1 MKLSELGSAPNLLTL
16 LRLIFVPLVVVEIQQ
31 QAYGWALAI
40 FVVAGITDGLDGLLA
55 RALKQKT
62 TIGQY
67 LDPIADKL
75 LLSTMFL
82 MLSIAHTTPGGP
94 SIIRWPVTIMVFSRD
109 IIILIV
115 CTLLYA
121 TGTMKVFRP
130 SLLGK
135 ANTAVQILSVF
146 MALVYQIVQAEWAR
160 LAKLWSLRA
169 TMALTTI
176 SGVHYVLRLAIDLRA
191 VHHTDLEKETP
202 NALDQ

>member
-1 MKLSELGSAPNLLTL
+1 MRLRELGSAPNLLTL

-31 QAYGWALAI
+31 QSYAWALII

-62 TIGQY
+62 TVGQY

-82 MLSIAHTTPGGP
+82 MLSIAH
-94 SIIRWPVTIMVFSRD
+94 IIRWPFTIMVFSRD
-109 IIILIV
+109 IIIMIV

-130 SLLGK
+130 SVFGK
-135 ANTAVQILSVF
+135 ANTAMQILSVF
-146 MALVYQIVQAEWAR
+146 LALFHEINHLEWTR
-160 LAKLWSLRA
+160 LAKRWSLWA
-169 TMALTTI
+169 TVALTTI
-176 SGVHYVLRLAIDLRA
+176 SGVHYVLRLAVDLRA
-191 VHHTDLEKETP
+191 LHHKDLETETNP
-202 NALDQ
+202 PSQ

>member
-1 MKLSELGSAPNLLTL
+1 MRLRELGSAPNLLTL

-31 QAYGWALAI
+31 QSYAWALII

-62 TIGQY
+62 TVGQY

-82 MLSIAHTTPGGP
+82 MLSIAH
-94 SIIRWPVTIMVFSRD
+94 IIRWPFTIMVFSRD

-130 SLLGK
+130 SVFGK
-135 ANTAVQILSVF
+135 ANTAMQILSVF
-146 MALVYQIVQAEWAR
+146 LALFHEINHLEWTR
-160 LAKLWSLRA
+160 LAKRWSLWA
-169 TMALTTI
+169 TVALTTI
-176 SGVHYVLRLAIDLRA
+176 SGVHYVLRLAVDLRA
-191 VHHTDLEKETP
+191 LHHKDLETETNP
-202 NALDQ
+202 PSQ

>member
-1 MKLSELGSAPNLLTL
+1 MMLRQLRSAPNLLTL

-31 QAYGWALAI
+31 QNYAWALAI

-55 RALKQKT
+55 RVLKQKT
-62 TIGQY
+62 TLGQY

-82 MLSIAHTTPGGP
+82 MLSIAHL
-94 SIIRWPVTIMVFSRD
+94 IRWPITIMVFSRD

-121 TGTMKVFRP
+121 TGPMKVFRP
-130 SLLGK
+130 SLFGK

-146 MALVYQIVQAEWAR
+146 LALVHKINGAEWAR

-169 TMALTTI
+169 TMALTII
-176 SGVHYVLRLAIDLRA
+176 SGVHYVLRLAFDLRGS
-191 VHHTDLEKETP
+191 HKETEP
-202 NALDQ
+202 ESQKTSQ

>member
-1 MKLSELGSAPNLLTL
+1 MRLRELGSAPNLLTL
-16 LRLIFVPLVVVEIQQ
+16 LRLVFVPLVVVMIQQ
-31 QAYGWALAI
+31 QSYTWALAI

-82 MLSIAHTTPGGP
+82 MLSIAH
-94 SIIRWPVTIMVFSRD
+94 IIRWPFTIMVFSRD

-121 TGTMKVFRP
+121 TGTMKIFRP
-130 SLLGK
+130 SLFGK
-135 ANTAVQILSVF
+135 ANTAMQILSVF
-146 MALVYQIVQAEWAR
+146 LALFHEINHLEWTR
-160 LAKLWSLRA
+160 LAKRWSLWA
-169 TMALTTI
+169 TVALTTV
-176 SGVHYVLRLAIDLRA
+176 SGVHYVLRLAVDLRA
-191 VHHTDLEKETP
+191 LHHKDFAAESNSSP
-202 NALDQ
+202 Q

>member
-1 MKLSELGSAPNLLTL
+1 MLRQLKSAPNLLTL

-31 QAYGWALAI
+31 QNWAWALAI
-40 FVVAGITDGLDGLLA
+40 FIVAGITDGLDGLLA
-55 RALKQKT
+55 RLLKQKT
-62 TIGQY
+62 TLGQY

-82 MLSIAHTTPGGP
+82 MLSIAH
-94 SIIRWPVTIMVFSRD
+94 IIRWPVTIMVFSRD

-121 TGTMKVFRP
+121 TGTMRIFRP
-130 SLLGK
+130 SLFGK

-146 MALVYQIVQAEWAR
+146 LALFYQINSTEWTR

-169 TMALTTI
+169 TMALTII
-176 SGVHYVLRLAIDLRA
+176 SGVHYVLRLAFDLRSA
-191 VHHTDLEKETP
+191 GSKAEGAGP
-202 NALDQ
+202 AAS

>member
-1 MKLSELGSAPNLLTL
+1 MMLRQLRSAPNLLTL

-31 QAYGWALAI
+31 QNYAWALAI
-40 FVVAGITDGLDGLLA
+40 FVAAGITDGLDGLLA
-55 RALKQKT
+55 RVLKQKT
-62 TIGQY
+62 TLGQY

-82 MLSIAHTTPGGP
+82 MLSIAHM
-94 SIIRWPVTIMVFSRD
+94 IRWPITIMVFSRD
-109 IIILIV
+109 IIILII

-130 SLLGK
+130 SLFGK

-146 MALVYQIVQAEWAR
+146 LALVHQISSTEWTR

-169 TMALTTI
+169 TMALTII
-176 SGVHYVLRLAIDLRA
+176 SGVHYVLRLAIDLRGS
-191 VHHTDLEKETP
+191 HKETEP
-202 NALDQ
+202 ESQKTSL